1 MPMSELLEK
10 TVAELDKE
18 LLDARTELR
27 ELRFKSSEGQL
38 KEVRKLRTLRKRI
51 AQLETARAA
60 KNLSATA

>member
-1 MPMSELLEK
+1 MSELLEK